1 MKNVDLY
8 LKVRHA
14 VRIEGLSERA
24 TARRFGIDPRTVNK
38 MMKFSVPPGYVRKK
52 PPAKPKLDRFIP
64 LIDGILG
71 DDKSAVVDFRSEVA
85 RPSDNHRAGFQSLA
99 GLSIF
104 PFVPKTSGREDRRA
118 IARREIPRL
127 LAARGVLPFV
137 ISRHRDQAPRALE
150 CVAEERLCLDRF
162 RPSVER
168 RHLRFFDRL
177 APPARDQPP
186 AH

>member
-64 LIDGILG
+64 VIDGILG
-71 DDKSAVVDFRSEVA
+71 DDKSRPKKRRSGSSSDFGTNTASQA
-85 RPSDNHRAGFQSLA
+85 ALQS
-99 GLSIF
+99 
-104 PFVPKTSGREDRRA
+104 
-118 IARREIPRL
+118 
-127 LAARGVLPFV
+127 
-137 ISRHRDQAPRALE
+137 
-150 CVAEERLCLDRF
+150 
-162 RPSVER
+162 
-168 RHLRFFDRL
+168 
-177 APPARDQPP
+177 
-186 AH
+186 